1 MFIMFFHSTARYNM
15 IENIDRDTF
24 KHSNG
29 DNRWN
34 EVFLDYNNLTT
45 IEAKTFGHFSHFMET
60 L

>member
-1 MFIMFFHSTARYNM
+1 M